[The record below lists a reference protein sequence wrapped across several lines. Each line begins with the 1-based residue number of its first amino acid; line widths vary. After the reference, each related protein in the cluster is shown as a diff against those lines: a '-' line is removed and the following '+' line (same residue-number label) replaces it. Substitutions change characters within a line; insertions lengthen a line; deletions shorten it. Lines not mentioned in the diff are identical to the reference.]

1 MADLLELAGS
11 VIPSFLLVGLFY
23 WILMKLLRRPLP
35 SFLLAIPLAF
45 VAVTFISAHG
55 YADGNP
61 VDYAARMPASLLSV
75 MIASIIYLIGLWRKL
90 TSF

>member
-1 MADLLELAGS
+1 MADIAELAGS
-11 VIPSFLLVGLFY
+11 LIPSFLLIGLFY
-23 WILMKLLRRPLP
+23 WILKKLFRRPLP

-45 VAVTFISAHG
+45 IAVVFLSAHG
-55 YADGNP
+55 HADGNP

-90 TSF
+90 T